1 MPASAERTAYLDS
14 SAIVKLVADERES
27 PALRDALLQ
36 FASRVSCSLARV
48 EVIRAVRG
56 KGEPAIRVARGVL
69 EGVELI
75 ELDGELLDLAAELDA
90 PLRPL
95 DAIHVAAAMEL
106 GDGLEALVT
115 YDAAMQRGAAALG
128 LPVLSPA

>member
-1 MPASAERTAYLDS
+1 VPANVERAAYLDS

-27 PALRDALLQ
+27 PALREAMLQ
-36 FASRVSCSLARV
+36 FAARVSCSLARV
-48 EVIRAVRG
+48 EVIRAVRS
-56 KGEPAIRVARGVL
+56 KGEPAVRIARDVL

-90 PLRPL
+90 PLRSL
-95 DAIHVAAAMEL
+95 DAIHVAAALEL
-106 GDGLEALVT
+106 GDGLDALVT
-115 YDAAMQRGAAALG
+115 YDAAMQRGAAMLG

>member
-1 MPASAERTAYLDS
+1 MPTSAERAAYLDS

-27 PALRDALLQ
+27 PALRSALLQ
-36 FASRVSCSLARV
+36 FAARVSCSLARV

-56 KGEPAIRVARGVL
+56 KGEPTIRVAREVL
-69 EGVELI
+69 EAVELI
-75 ELDGELLDLAAELDA
+75 ELDGELLDLAAGLDA
-90 PLRPL
+90 PLRSL